1 MRTTR
6 YTIIVLLGAVAISGC
21 ATTLTSQQK
30 LEYHD
35 YQAKG
40 LIVQEKNPGTGAA
53 LGILPGGGSFYARA
67 YGWGVVNLLMW
78 PLSILWDP
86 VSGYEGSV
94 TINYYAT
101 KASAESKM
109 HKELGNLDDQL
120 VTGLVTKEQY
130 VQKKR
135 DIQNTYSAN

>member
-1 MRTTR
+1 MRKMHQ
-6 YTIIVLLGAVAISGC
+6 TIIVLLAVVTFSGC
-21 ATTLTSQQK
+21 ATMLTSEQK
-30 LEYHD
+30 REYHD

-40 LIVQEKNPGTGAA
+40 LVVQEKSPGAGAA

-78 PLSILWDP
+78 PISILWDP

-101 KASAESKM
+101 KASVDSK
-109 HKELGNLDDQL
+109 
-120 VTGLVTKEQY
+120 
-130 VQKKR
+130 
-135 DIQNTYSAN
+135 